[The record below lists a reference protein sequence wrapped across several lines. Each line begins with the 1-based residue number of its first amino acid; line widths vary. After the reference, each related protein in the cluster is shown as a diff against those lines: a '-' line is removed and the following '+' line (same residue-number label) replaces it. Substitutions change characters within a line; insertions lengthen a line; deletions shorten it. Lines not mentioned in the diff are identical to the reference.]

1 MLMVVFLDFRSI
13 GRIIFYSLKK
23 KNMNDKGEIEFST
36 ISVSQALQI
45 AGRAGRFGT
54 KYEIVSENLA
64 CLNIVAR
71 KGFLNFAAEG

>member
-1 MLMVVFLDFRSI
+1 MIIVLLFVFRSI

-23 KNMNDKGEIEFST
+23 KNMNDQGEIEFST

-54 KYEIVSENLA
+54 KFEIVS
-64 CLNIVAR
+64 
-71 KGFLNFAAEG
+71 FF